1 MKYTV
6 KVREVNEG
14 VVTVTAASPEE
25 AKEIAEQEY
34 YNGNVLWDKCDFEIT
49 DVDRQKARETAR

>member
-14 VVTVTAASPEE
+14 VVAVTVSSPEE
-25 AKEIAEQEY
+25 ASEIAVQEY
-34 YNGNVLWDKCDFEIT
+34 YNVNVEQFLCG
-49 DVDRQKARETAR
+49 R